1 MNLTALLPTL
11 LLLALALVMFGLGLS
26 LSTQDFKR
34 LGDHP
39 RSVLLALGLQTLVL
53 PAVAYGLI
61 LLLDIQ
67 PVFAVGLMLLAASP
81 GGVSANLFSHLF
93 GGNVAMNISLTAVNT
108 VLSIASLPLIAN
120 WAIATFVQSGQVVPL
135 QFGKVLEV
143 VGVILLPVIIGMVV
157 RVKAPGF
164 SERMGQP
171 MKLFSAI
178 VLAAF
183 ALLAIVK
190 EWSALSASF
199 TSLGPLVLAFNLV
212 SLLMGYYLSRWAG
225 LAKPIATAISFEIG
239 IHNSTLAIYVALSVL
254 GNLQL
259 ALPAALYSVSMY
271 LTATLFGMLVLR
283 RAAAVPTDA
292 PGAATPT
299 RQ

>member
-1 MNLTALLPTL
+1 MTNLTAILPTL

-26 LSTQDFKR
+26 LSLDDFKR
-34 LGDHP
+34 LREHP
-39 RSVLLALGLQTLVL
+39 RSVVLALGLQTLVL
-53 PAVAYGLI
+53 PAAAYGLI
-61 LLLDIQ
+61 LLFGME
-67 PVFAVGLMLLAASP
+67 PVYAVGLMLLAASP

-120 WAIATFVQSGQVVPL
+120 WAIATFMQSGQVVPL

-143 VGVILLPVIIGMVV
+143 VGVILVPVIIGMVV
-157 RVKAPGF
+157 RSKAPGF
-164 SERMGQP
+164 SDRMGQP
-171 MKLFSAI
+171 MKAFSAL

-190 EWSALSASF
+190 EWTALTASF
-199 TSLGPLVLAFNLV
+199 ASLGPLVLVFNLI
-212 SLLMGYYLSRWAG
+212 SLLVGYYLSRAAG
-225 LAKPIATAISFEIG
+225 LNKSMATAISFEIG

-271 LTATLFGMLVLR
+271 LTATLFGLLVLR
-283 RAAAVPTDA
+283 RK
-292 PGAATPT
+292 GG
-299 RQ
+299 